1 MNQVKELTKHEKIV
15 LQSLAYLGPGNILG
29 VSDRENIQYPTARRS
44 IRSLQGRGL
53 VWCSQVGDRGPKSP
67 QTFSLTPLGLLASF
81 LFCELWGSVGD
92 ILEVNRENAPQF
104 IRYFDKFVEYGLKSN
119 LLDVSLQ
126 VYYDAALLVVDS
138 SFVKGKVQF
147 VNVDVKRNSLDLH
160 FLSIFDRKYSL
171 VELEKMGPI
180 INFDVGYRR
189 VWFRWISIQ
198 RFKNSYRETLNQE
211 IDPVNGKSFSSYDE
225 E

>member
-15 LQSLAYLGPGNILG
+15 LQSLAHLGPENILG

-104 IRYFDKFVEYGLKSN
+104 IRYFDKFVEFGLRIN
-119 LLDVSLQ
+119 FLDVSLQ
-126 VYYDAALLVVDS
+126 VYYDVALLVVDS

-160 FLSIFDRKYSL
+160 FLSVFDGKYSL
-171 VELEKMGPI
+171 VELEKMVPI
-180 INFDVGYRR
+180 INLDIEYRR
-189 VWFRWISIQ
+189 AWIRWNSIQ
-198 RFKNSYRETLNQE
+198 RFKNSYRETLNLTIE
-211 IDPVNGKSFSSYDE
+211 PVNEKSFSSSDE